1 MSTEPNYKATR
12 AAVEELS
19 PLHLS
24 AIDNVGYGCYKEDGH
39 GVFRATDKKMC
50 ESIVTIV
57 NTSIALLDRIEE
69 LEARVKSEDEV
80 RNAKPHDA
88 FDALDID
95 YLCMLASHG
104 SAVVRGGWLR
114 TFAKKIKNALDA
126 LEAKDKEI
134 KRLLRLVLRQKD
146 TMHTVY
152 SMVSNEIH
160 HANIELNGGMIPKCS
175 DCDYLECDHY
185 SADKDACKQVRLKAL
200 KGGE

>member
-1 MSTEPNYKATR
+1 MSTEPNYKAIR
-12 AAVEELS
+12 AAAEELS

-24 AIDNVGYGCYKEDGH
+24 AIDNVGSGCYKVDGH
-39 GVFRATDKKMC
+39 GVFKCTDKKMC

-57 NTSIALLDRIEE
+57 NTSIAQLDRIEE

-134 KRLLRLVLRQKD
+134 
-146 TMHTVY
+146 
-152 SMVSNEIH
+152 E
-160 HANIELNGGMIPKCS
+160 
-175 DCDYLECDHY
+175 
-185 SADKDACKQVRLKAL
+185 RLKSPWISVEDRLPEDIEGVNHSKDFAVL
-200 KGGE
+200 YAGDWYKGYYSSETKPHSPLLIPLVAACFQL